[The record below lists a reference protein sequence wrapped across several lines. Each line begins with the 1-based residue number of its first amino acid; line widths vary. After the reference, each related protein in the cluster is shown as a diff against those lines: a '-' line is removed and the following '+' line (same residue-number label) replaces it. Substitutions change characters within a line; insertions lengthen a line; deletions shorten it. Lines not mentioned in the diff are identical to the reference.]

1 MAKELII
8 EPLTRIEGHLA
19 MHVKADEKTKKYTD
33 AHSYATMFR
42 GFEIILRNREPAD
55 AIWITQRICG
65 VCPLP
70 HATASA
76 QCVDMTYN
84 APPPPVGIAI
94 RNFTLIAEE
103 LYDSPLGCCILE
115 GPDYSE
121 QILGKYAPDVLNDA
135 QKTKANNSDK
145 HGYAKVGDILTGL
158 NPITGSIWL
167 KALGMSKLG
176 RKMASLLAGKHPH
189 VNSFVPGGI
198 GKTINASDLEEY
210 AGMLFEHVAFSKE
223 FISIFDDLIDFMQG
237 YYEDVGVREPI
248 FLSGGC
254 YEDLGAYNANYED
267 MNDWGEKR
275 AVTPGVFADGK
286 IITNNLIDINL
297 GVREFVDHSHYEDWD
312 SIEMESDPLGNK
324 VDKNHPWNEQTKP
337 KPGPPKNWDDKY
349 TWLKTPRWA
358 ENKKTHVVEVGPLAR
373 MFITAKSRKVPE
385 ATGKSLKFTL
395 PSSRRIDA
403 KVPGELDVEWKI
415 PKTMNALERIRA
427 RAYFH
432 AYTAYVA
439 YNQLLAAL
447 GAVKAGNTKVWNKYE
462 KPKEG
467 IGVGINEAMR
477 GIVAHW
483 CIMKDGKIHKYQV
496 IAPTTW
502 NASPRDSEGR
512 PGPYEDA
519 IIGSP
524 MTEKGTFDGIDVVRT
539 IRSFD
544 PCLACAIHVYDG
556 KGVLKKKEEVSPACG
571 L

>member
-1 MAKELII
+1 MAKEITI

-19 MHVKADEKTKKYTD
+19 IHATADEKTKKYTD

-42 GFEIILRNREPAD
+42 GFEIILKNREPAD

-70 HATASA
+70 HATASVE
-76 QCVDMTYN
+76 CVDMTYN
-84 APPPPVGIAI
+84 APPPPVGIAL
-94 RNFTLIAEE
+94 RNFTLMAEE
-103 LYDSPLGCCILE
+103 LYDSSLGCCILE

-121 QILGKYAPDVLNDA
+121 QLLTKYAPDVLKEA
-135 QKTKANNSDK
+135 KKTKAEHSGI
-145 HGYAKVGDILTGL
+145 HGYATVGDIAAGL
-158 NPITGSIWL
+158 NPVTGSIWL

-198 GKTINASDLEEY
+198 GKTITASDLEQY
-210 AGMLFEHVAFSKE
+210 ASMLFQHVAFTKE
-223 FISIFDDLIDFMQG
+223 FIAIFDDLVNFMQN
-237 YYEDVGVREPI
+237 YYSGVGVREPI

-254 YEDLGAYNANYED
+254 YEDLGAYNAQYKD
-267 MNDWGEKR
+267 MGSWGVKR
-275 AVTPGVFADGK
+275 AVTPGVFSGGE
-286 IITNNLIDINL
+286 IITNDLIDINL
-297 GVREFVDHSHYEDWD
+297 GVREYVDHSHYEDW
-312 SIEMESDPLGNK
+312 SSVEMETDPLGNK

-337 KPGPPKNWDDKY
+337 KPGPPKKWDEKY
-349 TWLKTPRWA
+349 SWLKTPRWA
-358 ENKKTHVVEVGPLAR
+358 DKTGKTHVVEVGPLAR
-373 MFITAKSRKVPE
+373 MFITAKSKKIPE
-385 ATGKSLKFTL
+385 STGSSIKFTL
-395 PSSRRIDA
+395 PRSQRIDA
-403 KVPGELDVEWKI
+403 KVPGEMNVEWKI
-415 PKTMNALERIRA
+415 PKTMNSLERVRA

-447 GAVKAGNTKVWNKYE
+447 EAVKAGNTKVWNKYE
-462 KPKEG
+462 KPKDG

-502 NASPRDSEGR
+502 NASPRDPEGR

-524 MTEKGTFDGIDVVRT
+524 VTETNTFDGIDVVRI

-556 KGVLKKKEEVSPACG
+556 KGVLKKKEEVSPSF
-571 L
+571 